1 MEKVLLTDNPEKFF
15 ATMRDAKALVKIFPE
30 LDKLWGTPQSPQWH
44 PEIDTGLHTMLSL
57 QQAVKLSTDPK
68 VRFAVLCHDLGKGST
83 KPELLPRHLGHE
95 HRGVSLVN
103 NWCSK
108 YKVPNSYKNL
118 AVRAAKW
125 HLHSH
130 RALEL
135 NPKTILGLFDG
146 LDAFR
151 QPQNLA
157 DFLIACTAD
166 ARGRQGSE
174 HASYSQADFLQQIF
188 AMVRQINAD
197 EFIAQGLTGKKIGE
211 AIRKQQLYLVKKF
224 KQQYTSQT

>member
-1 MEKVLLTDNPEKFF
+1 
-15 ATMRDAKALVKIFPE
+15 MRDSNALVKIFPE
-30 LDKLWGTPQSPQWH
+30 LDKLWGIPQSPEWH

-57 QQAVKLSTDPK
+57 QQAVKLSRDPI
-68 VRFAVLCHDLGKGST
+68 VRFAVLCHDLGKGTT
-83 KPELLPRHLGHE
+83 KPELLPKHHGHE

-135 NPKTILGLFDG
+135 NPKTILELFEG

-151 QPQNLA
+151 QPQNLS

-166 ARGRQGSE
+166 ARGRHGNE
-174 HASYSQADFLQQIF
+174 HDSYAQADFLQQIF
-188 AMVRQINAD
+188 AIIKQISAD
-197 EFIAQGLTGKKIGE
+197 EFIKQGLIGKNIGE
-211 AIRKQQLYLVKKF
+211 AIRKQQLYLIKKF
-224 KQQYTSQT
+224 KQQYTNQA